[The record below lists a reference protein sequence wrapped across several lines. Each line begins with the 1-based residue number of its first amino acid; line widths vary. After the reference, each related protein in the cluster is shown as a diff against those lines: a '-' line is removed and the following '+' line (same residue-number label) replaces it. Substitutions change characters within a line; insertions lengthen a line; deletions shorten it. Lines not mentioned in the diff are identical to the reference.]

1 MASWMTRT
9 GVANI
14 FSGVFAIANNLSL
27 AALVV
32 LSCVRRLRM
41 QEIKT
46 VNGVSTYDQLPAVA
60 IGESRF
66 LRSGQFDGCVR
77 CASQLIYLAID
88 SSGLGFDEGS
98 LAGTN
103 AAMD

>member
-14 FSGVFAIANNLSL
+14 FSGVFAIANTLSL

-46 VNGVSTYDQLPAVA
+46 VNGVST
-60 IGESRF
+60 
-66 LRSGQFDGCVR
+66 
-77 CASQLIYLAID
+77 
-88 SSGLGFDEGS
+88 
-98 LAGTN
+98 
-103 AAMD
+103 